1 MGVYWKSKIGEND
14 NIYFID
20 NCCIKAVIDE
30 NGVFDEENS
39 IEFKIGDMV
48 YFLDWFY
55 EMVGNNQ
62 YIMIKFKDELG
73 RVFSANEL
81 FFVTEDVWE
90 GLRAYFKDY
99 YSNNQ

>member
-1 MGVYWKSKIGEND
+1 MSVSWECKIGEND

-20 NCCIKAVIDE
+20 NCFIEATIDE

-39 IEFKIGDMV
+39 INFKIGDKV

-55 EMVGNNQ
+55 EMVGDNGN
-62 YIMIKFKDELG
+62 IMIKFKDELG
-73 RVFSANEL
+73 RVFSADES

-90 GLRAYFKDY
+90 DLKAYFKDY
-99 YSNNQ
+99 YSNKI